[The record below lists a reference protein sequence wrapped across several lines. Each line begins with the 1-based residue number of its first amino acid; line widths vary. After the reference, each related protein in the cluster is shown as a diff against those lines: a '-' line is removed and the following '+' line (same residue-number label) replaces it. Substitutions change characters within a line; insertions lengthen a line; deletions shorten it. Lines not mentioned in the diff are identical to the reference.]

1 MNLELQQRAVEYN
14 AILRKYEN
22 MRDGLFEQMPVMEI
36 TRQAA
41 NTNYGN
47 TSSSNLD
54 EFDNN
59 AADDEGGSSSHQ
71 NGDTDEKRR
80 EQEKKAEAT
89 RALIDIFSD
98 EPTTVS
104 PREAA
109 PSSQAAPKPTTSDF
123 DILNFLDSA
132 PTETPKPAAKPQ
144 NDLDSLFSSSSTVIP
159 PSKPSNPLEDLLG
172 LSTTTTTTT
181 TTTTASNP
189 NDLLGLFGGVSQP
202 VAPKTSP
209 ALPNGL
215 NSLSSSKSSSLTAYE
230 KHDVKVVFETAPG
243 KQSSLEQAYIQV
255 KVDNLSISNFVKD
268 FEFSAA
274 VPKSMQIQITPPSSN
289 VMQPLDSLALSL
301 VISNPKKVID
311 MFYMRFIISL
321 Y

>member
-59 AADDEGGSSSHQ
+59 AADDEGSGHQ
-71 NGDTDEKRR
+71 NGEVDEKRR

-104 PREAA
+104 PHEAA
-109 PSSQAAPKPTTSDF
+109 HSSQAAPKPTTSDF

-132 PTETPKPAAKPQ
+132 PTETPAKPAAKPQ

-172 LSTTTTTTT
+172 LSTNTTTTT

-215 NSLSSSKSSSLTAYE
+215 NSLSNSKSSSLTAYE

>member
-54 EFDNN
+54 DFDNN
-59 AADDEGGSSSHQ
+59 AADDEGVSSHQ
-71 NGDTDEKRR
+71 NGDADEKRR

-104 PREAA
+104 PHEAV

-132 PTETPKPAAKPQ
+132 PTETPAKPAAKPQ

-172 LSTTTTTTT
+172 LSSSTTTTT

-215 NSLSSSKSSSLTAYE
+215 NSLSNKSSSLTAYE

-301 VISNPKKVID
+301 VISNPKKVTLICFI
-311 MFYMRFIISL
+311 MGFIINF